1 MRICSFSVERRAL
14 KAMEMTSTQH
24 SVEVSEVGGKIVRV

>member
-24 SVEVSEVGGKIVRV
+24 SEVSEVGGKIVRV